1 MLATVRVD
9 FNDGV
14 AAESVRVER
23 IERERL
29 LAALD
34 GVEQAVEDSVRR
46 DEELLV
52 RMRWMRAQLEAGV
65 DVAELVATEEQP
77 RSVEL
82 LTANMVALETL
93 GAEYRGRL
101 ASAMREE
108 GLTIQSIA
116 DLYGVTRQR
125 ISALLKQRS

>member
-1 MLATVRVD
+1 M
-9 FNDGV
+9 
-14 AAESVRVER
+14 ER